1 MNLCTNAKQAINGGY
16 GKIVVNLKVVHVDQ
30 ENYKLLSLLKK
41 PGDYVSL
48 EVRDNG
54 CGMSAELQERIFEPF
69 FTTKA
74 KEQGTGLG
82 LSVVHG
88 IVKTHGGEIDVS
100 SSIGRGTS
108 FHIYFPVQ
116 EDLTDD
122 EPETNEFEQM
132 GSGRIMV
139 VDDEMAIAQMLKK
152 MLQRLGY
159 SITIFTDSIEAVSR
173 FRRNPDAFDLVLTD
187 MTMPKMTGAELTRE
201 VLSLRPKLP
210 VIMITGFS
218 EIIDK
223 DKAQRMGVKEFI
235 LKPVKK
241 EKLSQVVNRVL
252 GHG

>member
-1 MNLCTNAKQAINGGY
+1 
-16 GKIVVNLKVVHVDQ
+16 
-30 ENYKLLSLLKK
+30 
-41 PGDYVSL
+41 
-48 EVRDNG
+48 
-54 CGMSAELQERIFEPF
+54 
-69 FTTKA
+69 
-74 KEQGTGLG
+74 
-82 LSVVHG
+82 
-88 IVKTHGGEIDVS
+88 
-100 SSIGRGTS
+100 
-108 FHIYFPVQ
+108 
-116 EDLTDD
+116 
-122 EPETNEFEQM
+122 
-132 GSGRIMV
+132 
-139 VDDEMAIAQMLKK
+139 